1 MTDPSPVTDDGGTP
15 GYVDT
20 LPEMVA
26 ALRESPVVVESTMGN
41 GHTEQ
46 VREHLL
52 ELAASAEAGG
62 VQVFAVATT
71 TPVGLDPINADE
83 QLAVLLNDA
92 LGEPGVYVVE
102 TSLGGGHV
110 ATYGDLGTGSEN
122 VDSAMDLLSFYTHE
136 EMRQAA
142 ADRWGEDDA
151 DLSSVSKV
159 AATLEAAAR
168 VAEDG
173 AFPQSRAESEG
184 VPLSEVFD
192 DLELLTPDEA
202 SSYASSTWAYATP
215 DYDAEQ
221 SWSPATPGEA
231 SFAVTL
237 TLLLV
242 TALGYRLLQAL
253 TAWRAGPAGV
263 AATTG
268 RERGGRAGTGRTT
281 DADEPWRALGY
292 RHDPASLRRRAADRL
307 ERTDTELAGPLLRQ
321 LPADAVDLA
330 RGSIEEAR
338 RLLDAGPDERAAE
351 TGDDLAAVGAWVLAE
366 TAWSV
371 VRRRGDGVWV
381 PCFTNPTHGEGR
393 TRAAVGGGLEVPV
406 CEQCAARIR
415 KGRETGTLLTSPESG
430 RRRWAR
436 PRPVPYYEVDSVW
449 ARTGFG
455 ALGDELW
462 RELGRERGRERGGR
476 S

>member
-1 MTDPSPVTDDGGTP
+1 MTSETDDGGTP

-26 ALRESPVVVESTMGN
+26 ALRESPVVVEPTMGN

-52 ELAASAEAGG
+52 GLADRAEAGG

-71 TPVGLDPINADE
+71 TPVGLDPSNADE
-83 QLAVLLNDA
+83 QLAVLLHDQ

-110 ATYGDLGTGSEN
+110 ATYGDLGTDSGN
-122 VDSAMDLLSFYTHE
+122 VDSDMDLLSFYTHE
-136 EMRQAA
+136 EMTQAA

-151 DLSSVSKV
+151 DLSAVSEV

-173 AFPQSRAESEG
+173 AFPQSQAESEG
-184 VPLSEVFD
+184 VPVSEVFD

-202 SSYASSTWAYATP
+202 NSYASSTWAYATP

-253 TAWRAGPAGV
+253 TAWRAGPAAV
-263 AATTG
+263 AAPASRPGTRG
-268 RERGGRAGTGRTT
+268 EKPERSEK
-281 DADEPWRALGY
+281 ADEPWTALGY

-307 ERTDTELAGPLLRQ
+307 ERTDTELSGSLLRH
-321 LPADAVDLA
+321 LPDESVDLA

-338 RLLDAGPDERAAE
+338 RLLDAGPDEQAAE

-371 VRRRGDGVWV
+371 VRRRGDGHWV

-393 TRAAVGGGLEVPV
+393 TRAPVGGGLEVPV
-406 CEQCAARIR
+406 CEQCASRIR
-415 KGRETGTLLTSPESG
+415 KGRETGTLLTSPGGAS
-430 RRRWAR
+430 RRWGR
-436 PRPVPYYEVDSVW
+436 SRPVPYYEVDSVW

-462 RELGRERGRERGGR
+462 RELGRERGGR

>member
-92 LGEPGVYVVE
+92 LGEPGVYVVT
-102 TSLGGGHV
+102 TSLGTGALKV
-110 ATYGDLGTGSEN
+110 YGDLGT
-122 VDSAMDLLSFYTHE
+122 DSTNTETELSLLRYDTLTQME
-136 EMRQAA
+136 QAA
-142 ADRWGEDDA
+142 AQRWGDDDA
-151 DLSSVSKV
+151 DLASVTDL
-159 AATLEAAAR
+159 AAALEATAR
-168 VAEDG
+168 VAQDG
-173 AFPQSRAESEG
+173 TFPVRDYSGGGQQVDRPE
-184 VPLSEVFD
+184 PLSADVAD
-192 DLELLTPDEA
+192 
-202 SSYASSTWAYATP
+202 SYASSTWAYATP

-462 RELGRERGRERGGR
+462 REIGRERGRERGGR

>member
-1 MTDPSPVTDDGGTP
+1 MTSETDDGGTP

-52 ELAASAEAGG
+52 GLAERAEAGG
-62 VQVFAVATT
+62 VPVFAVATT
-71 TPVGLDPINADE
+71 TPVGLDPSNADE
-83 QLAVLLNDA
+83 QLAVLLHDE
-92 LGEPGVYVVE
+92 LDVPGVYVVE
-102 TSLGGGHV
+102 TNLGIGALKV
-110 ATYGDLGTGSEN
+110 YGDLGT
-122 VDSAMDLLSFYTHE
+122 DSTNTETDLSLLSYDAHAQME
-136 EMRQAA
+136 EAA
-142 ADRWGEDDA
+142 QERWGEDDA
-151 DLSSVSKV
+151 RLASVTDLAS
-159 AATLEAAAR
+159 ALEAAAR

-173 AFPQSRAESEG
+173 AFPDREYNERNEPIDRPE
-184 VPLSEVFD
+184 PLSTEQAD
-192 DLELLTPDEA
+192 
-202 SSYASSTWAYATP
+202 SYASSTWAYATP

-242 TALGYRLLQAL
+242 TALGYRLLQAV
-253 TAWRAGPAGV
+253 TAWRAGPAAVTAPASRPSTRGEKP
-263 AATTG
+263 
-268 RERGGRAGTGRTT
+268 ERSEK
-281 DADEPWRALGY
+281 ADEPWTALGY

-307 ERTDTELAGPLLRQ
+307 ERTDTELSGSLVRH
-321 LPADAVDLA
+321 LPDESVDLA

-338 RLLDAGPDERAAE
+338 RLLDAGPDERAVE

-371 VRRRGDGVWV
+371 VRRRGDGHWV

-393 TRAAVGGGLEVPV
+393 TRAPVGGGLDVPV

-415 KGRETGTLLTSPESG
+415 KGRETNTLLTSPAG
-430 RRRWAR
+430 GLRRWAR
-436 PRPVPYYEVDSVW
+436 SRPVPYYEVDSVW

-462 RELGRERGRERGGR
+462 RELGRERGGR